1 MDSYR
6 EKILKLIETAPGLD
20 LKSASLALGRNHSYL
35 YQFIHRSVPRKLD
48 GDDRRKL
55 AMILKVREEELLPPG
70 ETLGEIKPIMII
82 DDDDEGFTKV
92 PVYDVACSAGN
103 GVAVDSE
110 HVLYHLSFRTQW
122 LKSISSAPID
132 KMAVIRVEGDSMQ
145 PTLSH
150 DDTVLIDMT
159 QTYPRG
165 DGVYVVVYDGM
176 LLVKRVRIDPVRN
189 VAEILSDNPCYSPV
203 TGLVPDQIRVA
214 GRVIWLGRRV

>member
-1 MDSYR
+1 MDES
-6 EKILKLIETAPGLD
+6 E
-20 LKSASLALGRNHSYL
+20 
-35 YQFIHRSVPRKLD
+35 
-48 GDDRRKL
+48 
-55 AMILKVREEELLPPG
+55 
-70 ETLGEIKPIMII
+70 
-82 DDDDEGFTKV
+82 EGFTKV

-103 GVAVDSE
+103 GVVIDSE

>member
-1 MDSYR
+1 MDDYR
-6 EKILKLIETAPGLD
+6 KKLLSLFSQSDYD
-20 LKSASLALGRNHSYL
+20 LKSASIALGKNHSYL
-35 YQFIHRSVPRKLD
+35 YQHIHKGSPRKLD

-55 AMILKVREEELLPPG
+55 AMLLKANERDLLQAG
-70 ETLGEIKPIMII
+70 EVLTDIKPIPIM
-82 DDDDEGFTKV
+82 DESEEGFTKV

-103 GVAVDSE
+103 GVVVDSE

-165 DGVYVVVYDGM
+165 DGIYVVVYDGM
-176 LLVKRVRIDPVRN
+176 LLVKRVRIDPVRS

-203 TGLVPDQIRVA
+203 TGLVPDQIKVA